1 MGIILLLIFA
11 FIIYLALRFKVNGTM
26 LISLFKSA
34 KKDIK
39 EDLEINTT
47 QSNTPI
53 VDNSLSDEAESIKSA
68 FEIPLENLQPTISKH
83 SKLEKPTDLEIDV
96 NSQKNEVHNDI
107 AVEIETT
114 TEEQSETNN
123 LANKLVKDFGEFDP
137 TLELSNY
144 QFPPLE
150 LLKKYDNEGI
160 SINKEELE
168 EKINII
174 MKNDHKI
181 IYEYIDSKI
190 LDSQPELVRTMSVKP
205 PKIDGKLRFVK
216 IGDIDFQPC
225 GGTHVKST
233 IEIGEI
239 KIGKIENKGK
249 MNRRVNILLND

>member
-1 MGIILLLIFA
+1 MAKIFEEDAYKKEIITIIKKIDKENKAIELEDTIFYGQSGGQPGD
-11 FIIYLALRFKVNGTM
+11 IGEISTTELQTKVENT
-26 LISLFKSA
+26 
-34 KKDIK
+34 IK
-39 EDLEINTT
+39 AEGSIKNIL
-47 QSNTPI
+47 
-53 VDNSLSDEAESIKSA
+53 ESIDGLKINQEVKAKLNWETRYKHMRMHSA
-68 FEIPLENLQPTISKH
+68 LHLMCAAIPLGVTGGQIGY
-83 SKLEKPTDLEIDV
+83 EKSRLDF
-96 NSQKNEVHNDI
+96 NDP
-107 AVEIETT
+107 
-114 TEEQSETNN
+114 
-123 LANKLVKDFGEFDP
+123 D
-137 TLELSNY
+137 
-144 QFPPLE
+144 
-150 LLKKYDNEGI
+150 KK
-160 SINKEELE
+160 INKEELE